1 MQSSGTWTSV
11 PSLVNQ
17 QSDGSSSGLDG
28 FTLISA
34 NPESSQNSY
43 LDLNA
48 NHNMALPLG
57 NNPPTPEAH
66 HLQRP
71 AVVDW
76 VEKQS
81 LTNPT
86 SDEAMGVQRARIDSV
101 PPHSGPAKPSRAS
114 TNELASHQKGRQ
126 QAKVYD
132 IPTLLKLR
140 ETQSAVPVMLR
151 IKPEA
156 IAGEPITLQPPTF
169 DQMD

>member
-11 PSLVNQ
+11 PSLTNQ
-17 QSDGSSSGLDG
+17 QSDGSSSGVDG
-28 FTLISA
+28 FTLINA
-34 NPESSQNSY
+34 NPESSENSY

-48 NHNMALPLG
+48 NHTMALPLG
-57 NNPPTPEAH
+57 NNQPTSETSHPN
-66 HLQRP
+66 RP

-76 VEKQS
+76 VEEQS
-81 LTNPT
+81 LPDQTPN
-86 SDEAMGVQRARIDSV
+86 DAMGVQRARPDSV
-101 PPHSGPAKPSRAS
+101 LPHSDPSKQARAD
-114 TNELASHQKGRQ
+114 TDELTSHQEIRQ

-156 IAGEPITLQPPTF
+156 IAGEATSALF
-169 DQMD
+169 LD